1 MADPLSILAIMALA
15 YAGKKLSVEPPA
27 PDMSQNASSMPVPPK
42 DDAKSVLLNNF
53 TGTHSPDPGLGSFGV
68 TQKPKM
74 EQPSFGDKGQ
84 TTYVNGMP
92 VQDFRDRYWIS
103 GQMNNLKPAEQVMVG
118 PGLGLDPN
126 VPAAGGFQQLYRPM
140 PNNVGAYRLT
150 TLPGRAGTRDGTIT
164 GGAAPTVGT
173 YGQFAQNR
181 PEKTA
186 YLPSRYGP
194 VQQRGEG
201 QGGALTGVEVRGNY
215 EKGKRPT
222 HRSETGLRNDT
233 LSTAPAR
240 SFVLHR
246 TLDQD
251 PTRNKADLT
260 NEQFQYV
267 DNPSPGIHS
276 FVGAYGVTANDIRPA
291 DKRGQ
296 MDRAGGPGR
305 MNVRASPVNQG
316 GMMTAVRQSF
326 QPQQIMARGP
336 TPASGGQYIQ
346 PMYQYNNVNK
356 GNMNPHAANASLNI
370 ARQQLGT
377 NPLAHTLAAS

>member
-1 MADPLSILAIMALA
+1 MADPLSILAIVALA
-15 YAGKKLSVEPPA
+15 YAGKKLSDAPPA
-27 PDMSQNASSMPVPPK
+27 PDMSQNAGSMPVPPN
-42 DDAKSVLLNNF
+42 DDAKTVMLNNF
-53 TGTHSPDPGLGSFGV
+53 TGVHSPDPGLGSFGV
-68 TQKPKM
+68 NQKPKM
-74 EQPSFGDKGQ
+74 EQPSFGDVGQ
-84 TTYVNGMP
+84 TTYVNGAP

-103 GQMNNLKPAEQVMVG
+103 GQMNNLKPTEQVMVG
-118 PGLGLDPN
+118 PGLGIDPS

-164 GGAAPTVGT
+164 GGAAPTTGT
-173 YGQFAQNR
+173 FGLFSQNR

-186 YLPSRYGP
+186 HLPSRYAP

-222 HRSETGLRNDT
+222 NRAETGLRNDT

-240 SFVLHR
+240 SFVLHS
-246 TLDQD
+246 TLEQD
-251 PTRNKADLT
+251 PTRNKADLN
-260 NEQFQYV
+260 NEQFRYV
-267 DNPSPGIHS
+267 NNPAPGIHS

-305 MNVRASPVNQG
+305 MNVRASPLNQG
-316 GMMTAVRQSF
+316 GQLTAVRQSF
-326 QPQQIMARGP
+326 APQQIMARGP
-336 TPASGGQYIQ
+336 TAANGHQYVPIMFQ
-346 PMYQYNNVNK
+346 NNNVNK
-356 GNMNPHAANASLNI
+356 GNINPWVSTLDI
-370 ARQQLGT
+370 ARRQLAQ
-377 NPLAHTLAAS
+377 NPLAHSLAA